1 MQVLTYIMKLKD
13 ESTEDKII
21 NATFTLLKENG
32 ISKTTTRKIANEA
45 GVNEVTIFRKFKN
58 KKNLLNEVKEVYF
71 QYLLDLLDEIFDYDE
86 NISIED
92 YIKSRFNAVINLS
105 NDEVNIIKIGL
116 QETEIIPIENDYINR
131 ITSKVI
137 SKLSG
142 FFKLKM
148 EMGEMR
154 ELNYNVLALN
164 VFSILFESIVLWK
177 VFDKDPKG
185 DINQYCNDFIDIL
198 LNGISN

>member
-1 MQVLTYIMKLKD
+1 MKLKD